1 MKSYEF
7 SRFFHPKLGRF
18 VYRHKGTGLIV
29 DNIFKPMRAVASAVF
44 SKFAKPVAKK
54 ALQSGISH
62 AGDKLGKK
70 AAEKS
75 GDLIMKKLG
84 NMGKAKQPATKAK
97 QPASKASRDAKR
109 RGAVPSGPTRSAPP
123 PKAQPQG
130 ESSAEIL
137 NRLISGQGVKRNK
150 RI

>member
-7 SRFFHPKLGRF
+7 SRYWDPRRGRF
-18 VYRHKGTGLIV
+18 LFRHKGTGAIV
-29 DNIFKPMRAVASAVF
+29 DNIFKPMRKVASAVF
-44 SKFAKPVAKK
+44 SKFAKPLAKK

-84 NMGKAKQPATKAK
+84 NMKIGSKKQPVKK
-97 QPASKASRDAKR
+97 SASASF
-109 RGAVPSGPTRSAPP
+109 APGKP
-123 PKAQPQG
+123 PG
-130 ESSAEIL
+130 ESSDEIL
-137 NRLISGQGVKRNK
+137 NRLISGRGIRKRK
-150 RI
+150 K

>member
-7 SRFFHPKLGRF
+7 SRYYHPRLGRF
-18 VYRHKGTGLIV
+18 VFRHKGNGIIV
-29 DNIFKPMRAVASAVF
+29 DNIFTPVRKVASAVF
-44 SKFAKPVAKK
+44 GKFAKPIAKK

-84 NMGKAKQPATKAK
+84 NMKIGNKKQAVSKIVENLSAAAPAA
-97 QPASKASRDAKR
+97 
-109 RGAVPSGPTRSAPP
+109 SAPG
-123 PKAQPQG
+123 Q
-130 ESSAEIL
+130 SADAIL
-137 NRLISGQGVKRNK
+137 NRLISGDGIRKRK
-150 RI
+150 

>member
-7 SRFFHPKLGRF
+7 SRYYNPRSGRF
-18 VYRHKGTGLIV
+18 VFRHKGTGVIV
-29 DNIFKPMRAVASAVF
+29 DNIFTPMRKVASAVF
-44 SKFAKPVAKK
+44 SKFAKPIAKK

-84 NMGKAKQPATKAK
+84 NMRSGTRKKQLLP
-97 QPASKASRDAKR
+97 QSQQSKPSLA
-109 RGAVPSGPTRSAPP
+109 PSGEKPP
-123 PKAQPQG
+123 G
-130 ESSAEIL
+130 ESSDEIL
-137 NRLISGQGVKRNK
+137 NRLISGQGVKRAGRNPK
-150 RI
+150 KKKMI

>member
-7 SRFFHPKLGRF
+7 SRYYNPRIGRF

-29 DNIFKPMRAVASAVF
+29 DNIFAPVRKVASAVF
-44 SKFAKPVAKK
+44 SKFAKPLAKK

-84 NMGKAKQPATKAK
+84 NLGKAKQPT
-97 QPASKASRDAKR
+97 PEGRRDAKR
-109 RGAVPSGPTRSAPP
+109 PTRSAPP
-123 PKAQPQG
+123 PKAQPQSSG

-137 NRLISGQGVKRNK
+137 NRLISGQGAKRAGRSK
-150 RI
+150 KK

>member
-44 SKFAKPVAKK
+44 NKFAKPVAKK
-54 ALQSGISH
+54 ALQAGISQ
-62 AGDKLGKK
+62 AGEKLGKK
-70 AAEKS
+70 AVEKS
-75 GDLIMKKLG
+75 GDLILKKLG
-84 NMGKAKQPATKAK
+84 NMGKS
-97 QPASKASRDAKR
+97 SKANKVSGR
-109 RGAVPSGPTRSAPP
+109 RPAPRSGPEGSR
-123 PKAQPQG
+123 AQPQSSG

-137 NRLISGQGVKRNK
+137 NRLISGSGLKRNK

>member
-44 SKFAKPVAKK
+44 NKFAKPVAKK

-84 NMGKAKQPATKAK
+84 NMGKA
-97 QPASKASRDAKR
+97 ASKPKAPASRDAKR

-123 PKAQPQG
+123 PQG

-137 NRLISGQGVKRNK
+137 NRLISGSGLKRNK

>member
-7 SRFFHPKLGRF
+7 SRYWHPKIGRF
-18 VYRHKGTGLIV
+18 VFRHKGNGMIV
-29 DNIFKPMRAVASAVF
+29 DNIFKPIRKVASTVF
-44 SKFAKPVAKK
+44 TKFAKPVAKK

-84 NMGKAKQPATKAK
+84 NMKISGKKQPA
-97 QPASKASRDAKR
+97 PVSSS
-109 RGAVPSGPTRSAPP
+109 GAR
-123 PKAQPQG
+123 PQG
-130 ESSAEIL
+130 ESSDEIL
-137 NRLISGQGVKRNK
+137 NRLISGSGVKK
-150 RI
+150 IKMI

>member
-44 SKFAKPVAKK
+44 NKFAKPVAKK

-84 NMGKAKQPATKAK
+84 NMGKA
-97 QPASKASRDAKR
+97 SKANKVSAPR
-109 RGAVPSGPTRSAPP
+109 SGPEGSRA
-123 PKAQPQG
+123 QG

-137 NRLISGQGVKRNK
+137 NRLISGSGLKRNK

>member
-44 SKFAKPVAKK
+44 NKFAKPVAKK

-84 NMGKAKQPATKAK
+84 NMGKASKASRGAK

-123 PKAQPQG
+123 QPQG

>member
-7 SRFFHPKLGRF
+7 SRYYNPRIGRF

-29 DNIFKPMRAVASAVF
+29 DNIFAPVRKVASAVF

-84 NMGKAKQPATKAK
+84 NMRIGSKKQPVKNLT
-97 QPASKASRDAKR
+97 PAPAA
-109 RGAVPSGPTRSAPP
+109 APAAAP
-123 PKAQPQG
+123 APG
-130 ESSAEIL
+130 ESSEEIL

>member
-18 VYRHKGTGLIV
+18 VYRHKGTGLIL

-44 SKFAKPVAKK
+44 NKFAKPVAKK
-54 ALQSGISH
+54 ALQSGISQ
-62 AGDKLGKK
+62 AGEKLGKK

-84 NMGKAKQPATKAK
+84 NMGKASKVSGRRPA
-97 QPASKASRDAKR
+97 PR
-109 RGAVPSGPTRSAPP
+109 SGPEGSR
-123 PKAQPQG
+123 AQQQSSG

-137 NRLISGQGVKRNK
+137 NRLISGSGLKRNK

>member
-44 SKFAKPVAKK
+44 SKFAKPLAKK

-84 NMGKAKQPATKAK
+84 NLGKAEGPSEAK
-97 QPASKASRDAKR
+97 PKRAAKRTSEASRRPLEK
-109 RGAVPSGPTRSAPP
+109 VLQ
-123 PKAQPQG
+123 KY
-130 ESSAEIL
+130 
-137 NRLISGQGVKRNK
+137 
-150 RI
+150 

>member
-7 SRFFHPKLGRF
+7 SRYYNPRIGRF

-29 DNIFKPMRAVASAVF
+29 DNIFKPMRKVASAVF
-44 SKFAKPVAKK
+44 SKFAKPIAKK

-84 NMGKAKQPATKAK
+84 NMRIGSKKQPVKNLT
-97 QPASKASRDAKR
+97 PAPAA
-109 RGAVPSGPTRSAPP
+109 APAP
-123 PKAQPQG
+123 G
-130 ESSAEIL
+130 ESSEEIL
-137 NRLISGQGVKRNK
+137 NRLISGQGVKRAGRSEK
-150 RI
+150 K

>member
-44 SKFAKPVAKK
+44 NKFAKPVAKK

-97 QPASKASRDAKR
+97 QPAPEGRRDAKR
-109 RGAVPSGPTRSAPP
+109 PTRSAPP

>member
-7 SRFFHPKLGRF
+7 SRYWHPRLGRF
-18 VYRHKGTGLIV
+18 VFRHKGNGIIV
-29 DNIFKPMRAVASAVF
+29 DNIFKPMRKVASAVF
-44 SKFAKPVAKK
+44 SKFAKPLAKK

-84 NMGKAKQPATKAK
+84 NKKQLHPQSQPPPAA
-97 QPASKASRDAKR
+97 P
-109 RGAVPSGPTRSAPP
+109 APP
-123 PKAQPQG
+123 G
-130 ESSAEIL
+130 ESSDEIL
-137 NRLISGQGVKRNK
+137 NRLISGQGIRKRK
-150 RI
+150 K